1 MTQRDTELESVIKDL
16 RREEP
21 YIEKPDEINVDLGA
35 ACFLNGNRVC
45 GPDCSAFTDPHAP
58 TAQERCLILSS
69 VSTGLE
75 LLQELVR
82 DKRPRATY
90 APHIEPPRV
99 RTT

>member
-1 MTQRDTELESVIKDL
+1 MTQRDVELEGVIQDL
-16 RREEP
+16 RRGDP
-21 YIEKPDEINVDLGA
+21 YIERPDEIPVDIGA

-45 GPDCSAFTDPHAP
+45 GADCSAFTDPHAP

-82 DKRPRATY
+82 AKRPREAY
-90 APHIEPPRV
+90 APNIEPPRV